1 MLLSDATRSK
11 TKICPDIA
19 PCATCWAVRFAC
31 CPMTPCTDAWTSCW
45 PTNAP
50 SSRFFANAGR
60 CCSRRASMF
69 CSTNGQQTNT
79 LKGLPASTPAPVYLR
94 RYKHPY
100 DGQELKVHGR
110 RRHADG
116 RHFLN
121 VEMADGQRF
130 RIPEN
135 WTTLSGPVSLTPGVR
150 GSIAAFLSLL
160 DRVELLEERYGLPR
174 QRHPAGASG
183 TSCLRG
189 TTCAVADVPAGEPG
203 GVCRATFGAD
213 DGSCLGGDGG

>member
-1 MLLSDATRSK
+1 MRGLMS
-11 TKICPDIA
+11 
-19 PCATCWAVRFAC
+19 F
-31 CPMTPCTDAWTSCW
+31 
-45 PTNAP
+45 
-50 SSRFFANAGR
+50 
-60 CCSRRASMF
+60 
-69 CSTNGQQTNT
+69 STNGQQTNT

-121 VEMADGQRF
+121 VEMPDGQRF

-203 GVCRATFGAD
+203 RSLWSNFRG
-213 DGSCLGGDGG
+213 

>member
-1 MLLSDATRSK
+1 MRGLMS
-11 TKICPDIA
+11 
-19 PCATCWAVRFAC
+19 F
-31 CPMTPCTDAWTSCW
+31 
-45 PTNAP
+45 
-50 SSRFFANAGR
+50 
-60 CCSRRASMF
+60 
-69 CSTNGQQTNT
+69 STNGQQTNT
-79 LKGLPASTPAPVYLR
+79 LEGLPASTPAPVYLR

-121 VEMADGQRF
+121 VEMPDGQRF

-213 DGSCLGGDGG
+213 DESCLGGDGG